1 MTGVTGRGKVNP
13 TVYLCQQLE
22 DRKVDDDEIFDR
34 YEQELV
40 WMIRQ
45 AGGVNALGRDMGI
58 SPSTISRWLHRNR
71 KPSAYHAI
79 AIETYTNGAIKR
91 ETIRPDI
98 FCPGAIM
105 PSRVDMS
112 GFKRCPFATLD
123 KGEQKA

>member
-1 MTGVTGRGKVNP
+1 M
-13 TVYLCQQLE
+13 
-22 DRKVDDDEIFDR
+22 DDDDIFDG

-40 WMIRQ
+40 WMIKK
-45 AGGVNALGRDMGI
+45 AGGVNALGRALGI
-58 SPSTISRWLHRNR
+58 SPSAISRWLHRQR

-98 FCPGAIM
+98 FCPGALM
-105 PSRVDMS
+105 PNRVSMD

-123 KGEQKA
+123 KGEGKA